1 MIKFYIDKII
11 EKNDLSIE
19 EAYSAMHKI
28 MDGEISNSQLAAFLV
43 AMKLKGESPE
53 EIAGFAKAMRD
64 KSIKIISQNNNAIDV
79 CGTGGDD
86 SGTFNISTAVSFVVA
101 GAGITVAKHGNR
113 SISSNCGSADVLSEL
128 GVNVNLSPQQ
138 SEEALN
144 NIGIAFLFAPIY
156 HPAMKHAAQVRKEL
170 AMKTIFNLLGPIT
183 NPAGTKKQIIGTF
196 HRKAAELLAQASQYL
211 DFENINFISTSN
223 KYDEIL
229 LRGITDVFQYKAN
242 ESIFSYKLTN
252 HDFDMPQ
259 ADLSSL
265 IGGDSKINAGI
276 ILDIIRNKKR
286 NSAFNVVVANAA
298 LAIKTAGISDNLLKC
313 KKLAEESILS
323 GKAFSKLNELRKFGE
338 KYS

>member
-1 MIKFYIDKII
+1 MIMFYIDKII

-196 HRKAAELLAQASQYL
+196 HRKAAELLSQASQYL

-229 LRGITDVFQYKAN
+229 LRGITDVFQYKAK

-276 ILDIIRNKKR
+276 ILDIIRDKKR

-298 LAIKTAGISDNLLKC
+298 LAIKTAGISDNLLEC

-323 GKAFSKLNELRKFGE
+323 GKAFSKLNELRIFGE